1 MTAVMERVDEVTTP
15 SPSLADWEDL
25 RRTLAEQKQ
34 ILAEQTQMLR
44 ALDARREELEEL
56 VVDMM
61 PVVNDAM
68 LLAIGKFDA
77 LSKSGA
83 RAWLASARQELEHA
97 RRAPTPSWGAL
108 FRQFRA
114 PDVRRALSLLLTVLQ
129 LAGRAATAP
138 DAASKR

>member
-1 MTAVMERVDEVTTP
+1 MTAVMERTALVESPAP
-15 SPSLADWEDL
+15 SPLDWEEL
-25 RRTLAEQKQ
+25 RRALARQDKA
-34 ILAEQTQMLR
+34 LAEQTQMLR

-83 RAWLASARQELEHA
+83 KAWLADAKSELELV
-97 RRAPTPSWGAL
+97 RRAPAPGWREL
-108 FRQFRA
+108 FRRMRA
-114 PDVRRALSLLLTVLQ
+114 PEARKGLALLLTALH
-129 LAGRAATAP
+129 LIGKSATSTNAAGR
-138 DAASKR
+138 